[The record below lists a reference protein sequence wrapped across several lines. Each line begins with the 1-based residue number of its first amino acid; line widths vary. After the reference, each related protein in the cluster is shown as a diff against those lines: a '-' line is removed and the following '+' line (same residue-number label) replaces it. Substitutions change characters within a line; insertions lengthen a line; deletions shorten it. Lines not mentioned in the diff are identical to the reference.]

1 MDERGLKITVMMP
14 ALNEAA
20 TIGNVID
27 GIPEDM
33 GVRCETEVIV
43 VDDGSSDETGQIA
56 QRRGAKVVRHARP
69 MGLGKSFADG
79 MGAAIRGGADIIVNI
94 DADGQFAP
102 GDIPKLIRP
111 ILTDRADFVTATRF
125 ARKDLVPR
133 MPWIKKWGNKQM
145 CRLVNFATGT
155 TSLTD
160 ASCGFRAFNAEAAL
174 QLHLSDSFTHAH
186 ETIIELANKD
196 VRIAEV
202 PLKVRG
208 VRKEGE
214 SRVASNLPAY
224 AVKTGGRIL
233 RTMCRTR
240 PLFFFGTLGGVVMGL
255 GVAQGLVVLVHWL
268 FTHRTYP
275 FRSLLLGAS
284 LFITVGFLTLVVA
297 LVADMLNRI
306 IDISERLLYYAKL
319 DHHGNARRHARDVPA
334 AHPTSEAAHEAETA
348 EERRG

>member
-1 MDERGLKITVMMP
+1 MDEPGLKITVMMP
-14 ALNEAA
+14 ALNESA
-20 TIGNVID
+20 TVGEVIG
-27 GIPEDM
+27 GIPDNM

-43 VDDGSSDETGQIA
+43 VDDGSTDETGEIA
-56 QRRGAKVVRHARP
+56 RRLGAEVIRHPRR
-69 MGLGKSFADG
+69 MGLGKAFADG
-79 MGAAIRGGADIIVNI
+79 MEAAMRGGADIIVNI
-94 DADGQFAP
+94 DADGQFDPA
-102 GDIPKLIRP
+102 DIPKLIRP
-111 ILTDRADFVTATRF
+111 ILRDQADFVTATRF
-125 ARKDLVPR
+125 AREDLVPR

-174 QLHLSDSFTHAH
+174 QLHLSDAFTHAH
-186 ETIIELANKD
+186 ETIIELANKN
-196 VRIAEV
+196 VRIEEV

-208 VRKEGE
+208 VRKEGD
-214 SRVASNLPAY
+214 SRLAGNLPAY

-240 PLFFFGTLGGVVMGL
+240 PLFFFGTLGGIITGL
-255 GVAQGLVVLVHWL
+255 GVLQGLIVLVNWM

-319 DHHGNARRHARDVPA
+319 DHHQNARRRTRGQPPTRRKPQA
-334 AHPTSEAAHEAETA
+334 APEHEPA